1 MTQYENLIPS
11 PAFVARRWNNAVI
24 TGLNGGQKSETFRT
38 TALETS
44 LVSLEIRPKWN
55 FVDPTLSPRN
65 FAFLKQIA
73 RIITVQ
79 LRDCLIIVI
88 PALGGRL
95 FFRNSRNSW
104 NTKVERCKGAN
115 RWGEFRYLEM
125 VGTIVGFLEILNGKK
140 GSAFFPGKIF
150 PGIPFKL
157 I

>member
-55 FVDPTLSPRN
+55 FVDPTLFPRN

-95 FFRNSRNSW
+95 SFSVIREILGTRRW
-104 NTKVERCKGAN
+104 NGARERIV
-115 RWGEFRYLEM
+115 GEFRYLEM

-140 GSAFFPGKIF
+140 DCAFFPGKIF